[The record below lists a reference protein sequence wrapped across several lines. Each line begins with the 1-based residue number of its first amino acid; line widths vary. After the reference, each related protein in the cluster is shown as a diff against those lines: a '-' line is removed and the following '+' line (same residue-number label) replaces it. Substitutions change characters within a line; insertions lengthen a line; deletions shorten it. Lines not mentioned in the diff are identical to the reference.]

1 MTGNR
6 RIVAAVLAAGLATR
20 FGAEK
25 LLHPLAGKP
34 LAAHIADTL
43 AALPAAHRLAIVA
56 AGHPERSALFVER
69 GFAIAENDDPA
80 RGLASSLALAAE
92 WAHRHD
98 ADALLVCLADMPY
111 ITVDHLVR
119 LIAAGEDNDLVA
131 TEANGVRSPPAIFS
145 RALLPQLA
153 TLTGDRGAR
162 DLIANAA
169 VVIAPPALIKDIDT
183 PADLD

>member
-1 MTGNR
+1 LTGNSS
-6 RIVAAVLAAGLATR
+6 IVAAVLAAGLATR
-20 FGAEK
+20 FGADK
-25 LLHPLAGKP
+25 LLHPFAGRP

-43 AALPAAHRLAIVA
+43 AALPVAHRLAVVTTS
-56 AGHPERSALFVER
+56 HPERSALFVER
-69 GFAIAENDDPA
+69 GFAIAENDGPA

-92 WAHRHD
+92 WAHRHH
-98 ADALLVCLADMPY
+98 AEALLICLADMPNV
-111 ITVDHLVR
+111 TVDHLTR
-119 LIAAGEDNDLVA
+119 LIAASEDNDVVA

-169 VVIAPPALIKDIDT
+169 VVVAPPALVQDIDT
-183 PADLD
+183 PDDVA